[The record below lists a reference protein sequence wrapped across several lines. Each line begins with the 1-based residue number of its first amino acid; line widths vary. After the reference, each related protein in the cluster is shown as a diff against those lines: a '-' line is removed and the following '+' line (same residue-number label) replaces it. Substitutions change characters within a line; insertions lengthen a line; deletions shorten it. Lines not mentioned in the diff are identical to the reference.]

1 MIRNLAY
8 LAFALCPGVG
18 HLGNQNFWLASNS
31 VHLYSL
37 INKQKKAI
45 FGQNWQQNNY
55 KMPRRSELLEEE
67 RNYHLV
73 KREKKDDGELIKQVL
88 RFLFSQI
95 GVVILGVVTAA
106 LGKIQL
112 TCN

>member
-1 MIRNLAY
+1 
-8 LAFALCPGVG
+8 
-18 HLGNQNFWLASNS
+18 
-31 VHLYSL
+31 
-37 INKQKKAI
+37 
-45 FGQNWQQNNY
+45 
-55 KMPRRSELLEEE
+55 MPRRSELLEEE

-106 LGKIQL
+106 LGKIYSFCILINDYRAIVRNFKPRVPLSFFDALPQSK
-112 TCN
+112 